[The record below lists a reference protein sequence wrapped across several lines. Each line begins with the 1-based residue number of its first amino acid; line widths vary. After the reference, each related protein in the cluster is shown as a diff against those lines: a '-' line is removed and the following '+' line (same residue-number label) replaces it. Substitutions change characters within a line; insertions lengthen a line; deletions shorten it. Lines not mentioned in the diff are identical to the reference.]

1 MKFFGERRRHHCFDH
16 DGQKT
21 GTAVTQLEQ
30 AAAALDESGQAL
42 GEAIQGTRP
51 MGRQ

>member
-1 MKFFGERRRHHCFDH
+1 MNVD
-16 DGQKT
+16 DTAALTTADQKT